1 MAEEVMGVDRG
12 SKRARGSEAS
22 GGASSKDLEGGVKKM
37 LGNLP
42 VKVGQGDHEQ
52 PILEAV
58 LQGMRDLSMDMQ
70 DIKGAMYHSWEMP
83 DGSPYVD
90 LAMDYKGI
98 YSEACKKARG
108 TGTNLGHQK
117 NYVMMGIFLAYQA
130 DGDNS
135 PKEKEVM
142 EELLGTKL
150 RNADKKLDIGNAKD
164 LADIV
169 AHCQV
174 VKTKRKGFMNILMRG
189 DKGVAAFKLLEKA
202 LDREGHRQWDPPPP
216 KPVHKDLKMAVEQA
230 RRIGKSS

>member
-90 LAMDYKGI
+90 MAMDYKMN
-98 YSEACKKARG
+98 YSEACRKARG

-117 NYVMMGIFLAYQA
+117 NYIMMGIFLAFQA
-130 DGDNS
+130 DRTTAPRTS
-135 PKEKEVM
+135 RSWK
-142 EELLGTKL
+142 
-150 RNADKKLDIGNAKD
+150 I
-164 LADIV
+164 
-169 AHCQV
+169 
-174 VKTKRKGFMNILMRG
+174 F
-189 DKGVAAFKLLEKA
+189 
-202 LDREGHRQWDPPPP
+202 
-216 KPVHKDLKMAVEQA
+216 
-230 RRIGKSS
+230 